1 MVYPTDPKQNHLLAS
16 LSSNTLARIFPH
28 LESVS
33 MPMGWVI
40 HESGSLLNHMYFPTT
55 SIVSLLQVMING
67 NTAEIA
73 LVGRDGVLGIS
84 HFMGSETMTTRAV
97 VQRGGYGYRIRA
109 SILKQEFANG
119 GELQLLMLRYMHALI
134 TQMAQTAVCNRHHT
148 IEQQLCRWLLANLD
162 RLPGNDLLMT
172 QELIASTL
180 GVRREGIN
188 EAAVKLQ
195 SQGMIRY
202 NRGRIT
208 VLDRKQLESHVCECY
223 AVLKKEYDR
232 MLVLGSNNHVAR

>member
-1 MVYPTDPKQNHLLAS
+1 MVYPTNPKQNQLLAS
-16 LSSNTLARIFPH
+16 LSADTLTRISPY

-33 MPMGWVI
+33 MPMGWVV
-40 HESGSLLNHMYFPTT
+40 HESGSLLNHLYFPTT
-55 SIVSLLQVMING
+55 SIVSLLQVMTSG
-67 NTAEIA
+67 STAEIA
-73 LVGRDGVLGIS
+73 LVGRDGVVGVA

-109 SILKQEFANG
+109 SILKQEFSRG
-119 GELQLLMLRYMHALI
+119 GEFQLLILHYMHALI

-162 RLPGNDLLMT
+162 RLLGNDLLMT
-172 QELIASTL
+172 QELIANTL

-188 EAAVKLQ
+188 EAAGKLQ
-195 SQGMIRY
+195 SLGMIRY

-208 VLDRKQLESHVCECY
+208 VVDRKKLESHVCECY
-223 AVLKKEYDR
+223 AVVRKEYDR
-232 MLVLGSNNHVAR
+232 MLGPKDHQLK